1 MGMSNHRFTIYESP
15 IGPLTL
21 TGDGDALTGLWFPG
35 RGPAHAE
42 TDSRP
47 ADFVAA
53 IEQLQAYFAGA
64 RRDFD
69 LPLRARGTPFQRR
82 VWAELEHIPYGTT
95 MSYGALARRLAHERG
110 EWVSPRAVGAANG
123 ANPISIIVPC
133 HRVIGSDGS
142 LTGYGGGLQRKR
154 ALLDLEASDGAA
166 GALPAGWEHGR
177 SGDGASETRTRDL
190 LGAIQALSQLSY
202 SPGRRHEPHGD
213 CRV

>member
-1 MGMSNHRFTIYESP
+1 MGMRDHRFTIYESP

-21 TGDGDALTGLWFPG
+21 TGDGAALTGLWFPG

-42 TDSRP
+42 TDQRP
-47 ADFVAA
+47 EDFAQAVD
-53 IEQLQAYFAGA
+53 QLQAYFAGQ

-69 LPLRARGTPFQRR
+69 LPLRPHGTPFQRR
-82 VWAELEHIPYGTT
+82 VWSELQRIPYGTT
-95 MSYGALARRLAHERG
+95 TTYGAIAQRLTDERG

-154 ALLDLEASDGAA
+154 TLLDLETRDAVGDAP
-166 GALPAGWEHGR
+166 PAGWEHR
-177 SGDGASETRTRDL
+177 QIAL
-190 LGAIQALSQLSY
+190 L
-202 SPGRRHEPHGD
+202 
-213 CRV
+213 

>member
-1 MGMSNHRFTIYESP
+1 MSNHRFTIYESP

-21 TGDGDALTGLWFPG
+21 TGDGTALTGVWFPG

-42 TDSRP
+42 TDQRP
-47 ADFVAA
+47 EDFLAV
-53 IEQLQAYFAGA
+53 IEQLQAYFAGG

-69 LPLRARGTPFQRR
+69 LPLRPRGTPFQRR
-82 VWAELEHIPYGTT
+82 VWSELQRVAYGTT
-95 MSYGALARRLAHERG
+95 TTYGAIAQRLTDERG

-154 ALLDLEASDGAA
+154 ALLDLETCDTGEDP
-166 GALPAGWEHGR
+166 LPAGWEHR
-177 SGDGASETRTRDL
+177 QIAL
-190 LGAIQALSQLSY
+190 L
-202 SPGRRHEPHGD
+202 
-213 CRV
+213 